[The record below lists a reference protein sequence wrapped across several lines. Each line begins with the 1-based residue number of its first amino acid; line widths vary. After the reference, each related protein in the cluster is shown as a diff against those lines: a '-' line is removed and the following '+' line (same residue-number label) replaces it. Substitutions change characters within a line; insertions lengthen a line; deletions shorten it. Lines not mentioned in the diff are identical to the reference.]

1 VCSTDLLVLFLKREL
16 LLLDDLQLV
25 SEIELSCLLLQLGE
39 FVLIFG
45 HLLQR
50 WLLAATG
57 NAHFNVTN
65 TTVKMQMFLG

>member
-1 VCSTDLLVLFLKREL
+1 MCVVIVYNTDLLVLFLKREL

-39 FVLIFG
+39 FVLILG

-50 WLLAATG
+50 RLLAEEQ
-57 NAHFNVTN
+57 NFTN
-65 TTVKMQMFLG
+65 SCSQLYYN